1 MGVLPVFQSAR
12 IDRFSV
18 ISSSQLLEG
27 RSPLA
32 RRDVPVA
39 RARGVRDRGLREHR
53 ESPGQPPSFP
63 TAGWIDLNVSQPQ
76 GVVRCCQAGTKGVEC
91 HLECEPERTEEE
103 PSMTEYRVKP
113 GAQLNLDRCDPD
125 DTGEY
130 KKTDQGKEKA
140 KAVTVQSIGRLEELQ
155 ERLYANGTRSLLI
168 VLQGMDTSGKD
179 GTIKH
184 VMSGV
189 NPQGCK
195 VATFKAPS
203 NSELAH
209 DFLWRVHHEVP
220 AKGQIGIFN
229 RSHYEDVL
237 ITRVHKMIS
246 AKVAAQ
252 RLNQIKEF
260 EELLAENGTTI
271 LKFFLHISKDEQ
283 KERLEARI
291 RDPEKRWK
299 FSEGDL
305 EERKLWADY
314 MAAFEE
320 VLSATSTAHAPWY
333 IVPANRKWYRNFVVA
348 DRVVD
353 ALEDMKLKTPPA
365 TAGVNFDTLK
375 IV

>member
-1 MGVLPVFQSAR
+1 MCGIAGFVSLA
-12 IDRFSV
+12 
-18 ISSSQLLEG
+18 G
-27 RSPLA
+27 GSPDPRRLA
-32 RRDVPVA
+32 RMVGTLRY
-39 RARGVRDRGLREHR
+39 RG
-53 ESPGQPPSFP
+53 
-63 TAGWIDLNVSQPQ
+63 
-76 GVVRCCQAGTKGVEC
+76 
-91 HLECEPERTEEE
+91 
-103 PSMTEYRVKP
+103 
-113 GAQLNLDRCDPD
+113 PD
-125 DTGEY
+125 DSGEF
-130 KKTDQGKEKA
+130 KNTDQGKEKA
-140 KAVTVQSIGRLEELQ
+140 KAVTVQLIGRLGELQ
-155 ERLYANGTRSLLI
+155 ERLYANGNRAVLI

-179 GTIKH
+179 GTIKS

-189 NPQGCK
+189 NPQGCR

-246 AKVAAQ
+246 AKVAAR

-271 LKFFLHISKDEQ
+271 LKFFLHISKKEQ
-283 KERLEARI
+283 KARLEARI

-305 EERKLWADY
+305 EERKLWPDY

-320 VLSATSTAHAPWY
+320 VLSATSMEHAPWY
-333 IVPANRKWYRNFVVA
+333 IVPANRKWYRNLVVA
-348 DRVVD
+348 DRVVE

-365 TAGVNFDTLK
+365 PAGVNFDTLK